1 MRYMGGLAS
10 PVLISTLMALSR
22 LEIADS
28 RSNHVADHRRDLSQD
43 RESYG
48 GPRSSSHALISGS
61 QLPAIYCCY
70 YGGHN
75 TQSRANLCSISV
87 YPQLL
92 DKG

>member
-43 RESYG
+43 RES
-48 GPRSSSHALISGS
+48 
-61 QLPAIYCCY
+61 
-70 YGGHN
+70 
-75 TQSRANLCSISV
+75 
-87 YPQLL
+87 
-92 DKG
+92 